1 MIRIQRLKQTGN
13 WIQMTVCGQASD
25 SVLNHIM
32 QRLAKQK
39 MNGYTD
45 TVRAI
50 DDSGTLINIYHG

>member
-13 WIQMTVCGQASD
+13 WIQVSVCPQSTD
-25 SVLNHIM
+25 SLLNTRM
-32 QRLAKQK
+32 QSIAKQK

-50 DDSGTLINIYHG
+50 DDSGALINIYHG

>member
-50 DDSGTLINIYHG
+50 DDSGALINIYHG